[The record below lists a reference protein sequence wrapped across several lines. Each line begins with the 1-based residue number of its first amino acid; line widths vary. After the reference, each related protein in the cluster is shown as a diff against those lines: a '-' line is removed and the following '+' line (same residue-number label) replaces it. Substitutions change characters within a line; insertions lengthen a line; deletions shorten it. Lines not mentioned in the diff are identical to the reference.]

1 MADGM
6 IPEERLNKEIEKR
19 KALETQGA
27 ELRAKVAQLEAGM
40 KAHEAQA
47 GVLDGLRSELGQA
60 RSALDSANR
69 TNSAHMAM
77 MEAGVKDSGVRDYMI
92 FQHQQ
97 HKTQAGDNAATW
109 GDWWEGQVT
118 AKPEVLRPFL
128 SPPTQA
134 EPAAPAHA
142 EPAPSAAHP
151 HTPASAPTTNN
162 GAQTTPPPPPDYV
175 PGSIANMSLS
185 DFRANRESIVA
196 SVNGNPWNGSS

>member
-1 MADGM
+1 MTDGM

-40 KAHEAQA
+40 QAHEAQA
-47 GVLDGLRSELGQA
+47 GALDGLRSELGQA

-69 TNSAHMAM
+69 TNSAHVSM

-109 GDWWEGQVT
+109 GDWWDGQVT

-128 SPPTQA
+128 SPPAQ
-134 EPAAPAHA
+134 PQQAAPAEA
-142 EPAPSAAHP
+142 APTPAPAY
-151 HTPASAPTTNN
+151 TPAPTPTTNN

-175 PGSIANMSLS
+175 PGSISGMSMA
-185 DFRANRESIVA
+185 DFRANKEGLIASI
-196 SVNGNPWNGSS
+196 NGGPWNGSS

>member
-1 MADGM
+1 MTDGM

-40 KAHEAQA
+40 QAHEAQA

-69 TNSAHMAM
+69 TNSAHVSM

-109 GDWWEGQVT
+109 GDWWDGQVT

-128 SPPTQA
+128 SPPAQ
-134 EPAAPAHA
+134 PQQAAPAEA
-142 EPAPSAAHP
+142 APTPAPAY
-151 HTPASAPTTNN
+151 TPAPTPTTNN

-175 PGSIANMSLS
+175 PGSISGMNLA
-185 DFRANRESIVA
+185 DFRANKESLVA
-196 SVNGNPWNGSS
+196 SINGNPWSGSS